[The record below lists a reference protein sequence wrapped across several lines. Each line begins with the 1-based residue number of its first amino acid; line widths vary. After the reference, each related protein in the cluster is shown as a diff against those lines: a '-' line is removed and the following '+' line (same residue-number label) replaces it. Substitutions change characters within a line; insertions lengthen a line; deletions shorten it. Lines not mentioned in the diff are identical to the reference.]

1 MRSLRLG
8 LLALGAILLSPVVLA
23 GSYTSVSGQLSFI
36 ATDWNGIGFYFGI
49 NGIPG
54 PCPFG
59 QFSMN
64 ASAPGYKDQ
73 VAALM
78 LAWSM
83 GQTVTVTEDSTDSCA
98 NNRANIV
105 GVTIN
110 P

>member
-1 MRSLRLG
+1 MLC
-8 LLALGAILLSPVVLA
+8 AILLSTTVFA
-23 GSYTSVSGQLSFI
+23 DSYTSFTGKLSFI
-36 ATDWNGIGFYFGI
+36 ATDWNGAGFYFGI
-49 NGIPG
+49 SGVTG

-59 QFSMN
+59 QFAMA

-78 LAWSM
+78 LAWSL
-83 GQTVTVTEDSTDSCA
+83 GQTVTVTEDSTDSCP

-105 GVTIN
+105 GVLIN

>member
-1 MRSLRLG
+1 MKTLRLG
-8 LLALGAILLSPVVLA
+8 LPVLGVIFLSPAVLA
-23 GSYTSVSGQLSFI
+23 GSYTSLTGKLSFI
-36 ATDWNGIGFYFGI
+36 ATDWLGAGFYFGI
-49 NGIPG
+49 NGVPG

-78 LAWSM
+78 LAWSL
-83 GQTVTVTEDSTDSCA
+83 GQTVTVTEDSTDSCP
-98 NNRANIV
+98 NNRANII
-105 GVTIN
+105 GIQLT

>member
-1 MRSLRLG
+1 MKVLCPG
-8 LLALGAILLSPVVLA
+8 LLILCAILLSPAALA
-23 GSYTSVSGQLSFI
+23 GSYTSYSGKLSFI
-36 ATDWNGIGFYFGI
+36 ATDWDGAGFYFGI
-49 NGIPG
+49 TGVPG

-59 QFSMN
+59 QFSMS

-78 LAWSM
+78 LAWSL

-105 GVTIN
+105 GVQVG